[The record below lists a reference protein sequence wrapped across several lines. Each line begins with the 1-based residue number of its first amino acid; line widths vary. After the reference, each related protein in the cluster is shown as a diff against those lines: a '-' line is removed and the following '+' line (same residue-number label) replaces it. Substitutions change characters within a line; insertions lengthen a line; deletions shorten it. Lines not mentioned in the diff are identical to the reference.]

1 MPARVGTRQRGRGL
15 RGRVR
20 ALLWS
25 LLGCGVVCSGVS
37 LAGPAEDLPA
47 KPQTSASSA
56 SASSSSSSSEQNV
69 AVQAPEPRY
78 VARTLRD
85 QIGRIWAPVYID
97 GKGPFRLVLDTGANH
112 SAVTAEVAQALGIP
126 LDVSSPIELRGV
138 TGSAAVPSIHV
149 ENLLVGDLMISSPI
163 LPIVPDALG
172 GAQGVLGTEG
182 LLDKRILI
190 DFRHDRI
197 TIKRSRGWRADV
209 GFVTVPMKISDQ
221 HLLTTTAW
229 VGSIRAT
236 AIVDTGA
243 ESSIANLA
251 LRQELMRHRSRY
263 HFADDE
269 VLGATD
275 DVSRGQDAAFPP
287 IALGDIVIRGAHITT
302 GNLQIFDLW
311 NMTDKPAILIG
322 MDALGMLDELVID
335 YRRRELQ
342 ILVHRDGTPS
352 VWTGG
357 LSPWAR

>member
-1 MPARVGTRQRGRGL
+1 VPTRVETRQDGRAL
-15 RGRVR
+15 RRHAR

-25 LLGCGVVCSGVS
+25 LFGCGIACWGVS
-37 LAGPAEDLPA
+37 LAADVQPPPA
-47 KPQTSASSA
+47 KPQA
-56 SASSSSSSSEQNV
+56 SAGTSDQNV
-69 AVQAPEPRY
+69 SVQAPEPRY

-85 QIGRIWAPVYID
+85 QIGRIWAPVFID

-112 SAVTAEVAQALGIP
+112 SAVTAQVAQALGIP
-126 LDVSSPIELRGV
+126 VDESAPIELRGV
-138 TGSAAVPSIHV
+138 TGSATVPTIHV
-149 ENLLVGDLMISSPI
+149 ENLLIGDLLINSPV

-190 DFRHDRI
+190 DFLHDRI
-197 TIKRSRGWRADV
+197 SIKRSRGWRANF
-209 GFVTVPMKISDQ
+209 GFVTVPMKISDY

-236 AIVDTGA
+236 AIIDTGA

-251 LRQELMRHRSRY
+251 LRRELMRHRSRY

-302 GNLQIFDLW
+302 GNLQIFDIWKL
-311 NMTDKPAILIG
+311 TEKPAILIG

-335 YRRRELQ
+335 YRRHELQ
-342 ILVHRDGTPS
+342 ILVHHDRSNS
-352 VWTGG
+352 VSWPEGFAP
-357 LSPWAR
+357 LDR